1 MGATSY
7 MRSKI
12 QRTERISG
20 RSSSMETTN
29 PSRSCKHPSTRPNP
43 SSRPTASGSPTSRMS
58 RVQIKS
64 TCNRS
69 RHPAVNGRSPLVVA
83 LRPLAGRQQRALL
96 LQLWSAL
103 GSRYSSRG
111 RTSRRRC
118 AKGDVS
124 NHFRQRT
131 LILLRCDTRWPAR
144 SRNPAAGYPQQPANQ
159 PAHGGHELAGRFEA
173 LS

>member
-1 MGATSY
+1 MALMRKRPRTGAAMGATSY

-83 LRPLAGRQQRALL
+83 LRPAGGATAKSFITTTLERFGQQVFEPWEDVSTPMRQ
-96 LQLWSAL
+96 
-103 GSRYSSRG
+103 
-111 RTSRRRC
+111 RRC
-118 AKGDVS
+118 FQS
-124 NHFRQRT
+124 
-131 LILLRCDTRWPAR
+131 
-144 SRNPAAGYPQQPANQ
+144 
-159 PAHGGHELAGRFEA
+159 
-173 LS
+173 LSSTDPHTSTM